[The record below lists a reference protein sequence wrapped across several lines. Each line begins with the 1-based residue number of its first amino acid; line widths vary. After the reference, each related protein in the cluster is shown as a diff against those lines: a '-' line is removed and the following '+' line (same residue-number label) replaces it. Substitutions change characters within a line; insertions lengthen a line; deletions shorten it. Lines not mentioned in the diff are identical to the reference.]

1 LAAKTFT
8 QQSGKSKTVS
18 LSMEPQLLSIFN
30 VEKDGWEL
38 IPGDYQVLVGGSSR
52 STPLI
57 GTVRIGSA
65 ERIP

>member
-1 LAAKTFT
+1 
-8 QQSGKSKTVS
+8 
-18 LSMEPQLLSIFN
+18 MEPQLLSIFN

-52 STPLI
+52 NTPLI